1 MFAQVEPSSAPGPT
15 ALLWDLDNVAPPR
28 QLLAS
33 FAAAL
38 CELLGPEEP
47 MIAAAHR
54 ATYRSCL
61 DVMTALGIQVLSGGR
76 RRNGADRLLIDQ
88 ARVLNGRGVER
99 FIVASNDYRFARI
112 ASLGE
117 VHVLTLNGGYVSQ
130 RLREVAATL
139 TVLRWRDG
147 RWCTDDAATTKLSP
161 PPRTVTGGVVG

>member
-1 MFAQVEPSSAPGPT
+1 MSAQVEPSSDSGSA

-38 CELLGPEEP
+38 CDLLDPEEP

-54 ATYRSCL
+54 ATYRSSL
-61 DVMTALGIQVLSGGR
+61 VVLTALGIQVLSGGR
-76 RRNGADRLLIDQ
+76 RRNGADRLLIDHAQ
-88 ARVLNGRGVER
+88 KLKERGVGR
-99 FIVASNDYRFARI
+99 FIVASNDFRFARI

-117 VHVLTLNGGYVSQ
+117 LHVVTLSGDYVSQ

-139 TVLRWRDG
+139 TVLRRRDG
-147 RWCTDDAATTKLSP
+147 RWYPEPVASTGLSSSQP
-161 PPRTVTGGVVG
+161 A